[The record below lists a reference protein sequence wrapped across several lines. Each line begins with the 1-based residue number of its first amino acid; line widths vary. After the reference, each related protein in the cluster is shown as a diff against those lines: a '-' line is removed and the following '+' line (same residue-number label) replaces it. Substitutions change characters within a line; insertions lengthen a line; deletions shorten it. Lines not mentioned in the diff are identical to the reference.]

1 MKRFLRYTLYFLV
14 PIFLGGAL
22 LEGAL
27 RNVPNGYGY
36 KRDYLDKHKTE
47 IETLVLGS
55 SHGYYNIDPQYL
67 KGHAFNAANPAQ
79 SLRYDMLLLER
90 YISDMPMLRT
100 VILPVGYPTLFFEL
114 GHTPESWRL
123 THYARDFGL
132 PITPEHF
139 RNQFFVLSKMLK
151 WNLEDIETHYWRRAK
166 VYKMTDLGW
175 GTDYGGN
182 REGKIEKSAKA
193 SIFWHT
199 APKSPYLQDNKDFLE
214 AIAQTCTDKGVS
226 LLIVHTPL
234 HEAYRERMDSDQ
246 LQSME
251 RIVLELAIKYPKV
264 SVLDYSKDEAFGE
277 ADFYDGDH
285 LNEIGAR
292 KLSEKINLSL
302 KQSVPGN

>member
-1 MKRFLRYTLYFLV
+1 MNRFLRYTLYFLV

-22 LEGAL
+22 LEVAL
-27 RNVPNGYGY
+27 RDVPNGYRY
-36 KRDYLDKHKTE
+36 KRDYLDKHKRE

-55 SHGYYNIDPQYL
+55 SHGFYNIDPQYVN
-67 KGHAFNAANPAQ
+67 GHAFNAANPAQ
-79 SLRYDMLLLER
+79 TLRYDLLLLER
-90 YISDMPMLRT
+90 YISDMPELKT

-123 THYARDFGL
+123 THYARDFGFQIA
-132 PITPEHF
+132 PDHF
-139 RNQFFVLSKMLK
+139 QYQFFVLSKMLK
-151 WNLEDIETHYWRRAK
+151 WNIEDIETHYLDREK

-199 APKSPYLQDNKDFLE
+199 APKSPYLQDNKEFLE
-214 AIAQTCTDKGVS
+214 AIAQTCADKGVR

-234 HEAYRERMDSDQ
+234 HEAYRERMDSVQ
-246 LQSME
+246 WVTTE
-251 RIVLELAIKYPKV
+251 RFLLELVTEYPQIKV
-264 SVLDYSKDEAFGE
+264 MDYSKDEAFVE